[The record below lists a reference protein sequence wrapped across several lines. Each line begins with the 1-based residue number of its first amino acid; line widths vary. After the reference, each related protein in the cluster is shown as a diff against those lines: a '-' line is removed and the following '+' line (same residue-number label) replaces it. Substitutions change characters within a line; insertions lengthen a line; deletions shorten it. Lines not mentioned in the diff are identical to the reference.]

1 MSPFTVSHVSRCCRT
16 AAAPCFKRRLGSG
29 GTTDDG
35 EMRSAPNRSAEA
47 AWHCSS
53 LRRVELRRNVDYGKL
68 LGQRPAFRKNKES
81 KRPGPSRYSFDAQP
95 SPWSTS
101 IRIATARRAL
111 QLAAVTE
118 VLQRE
123 LWRSADC
130 SSWPPIDC
138 KRRSA
143 RIVQRVLCVEQPLTA
158 RPNQLRQRRD
168 PVLLTSEWPEGKPAE
183 LWATC

>member
-1 MSPFTVSHVSRCCRT
+1 MTVRQGQRRIARQKPRGTARHSAALNCAETWTTENCWDKDRLSGSTKNRNGRGRAVTVSTRSR
-16 AAAPCFKRRLGSG
+16 RR
-29 GTTDDG
+29 
-35 EMRSAPNRSAEA
+35 
-47 AWHCSS
+47 
-53 LRRVELRRNVDYGKL
+53 RRRR
-68 LGQRPAFRKNKES
+68 RR
-81 KRPGPSRYSFDAQP
+81 R
-95 SPWSTS
+95 S
-101 IRIATARRAL
+101 IRIVTTPRAL

-143 RIVQRVLCVEQPLTA
+143 RIVQRVLCVEQLLTA